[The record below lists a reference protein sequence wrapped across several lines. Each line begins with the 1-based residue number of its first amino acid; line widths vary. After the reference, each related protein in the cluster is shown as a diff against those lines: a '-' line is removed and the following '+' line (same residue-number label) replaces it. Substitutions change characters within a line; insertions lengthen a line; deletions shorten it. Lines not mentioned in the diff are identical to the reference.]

1 MTDGPDD
8 EPTAAIEYSEVT
20 DALCRSC
27 GHPMY
32 GVVLANQPDAQT
44 HPAGSI
50 SAVRIVNIAQVKTG
64 WVAQGEIAMEYCSL
78 CGQAY
83 EALAHYIPIE
93 CASFPCPNCGPGSK
107 LTPEILN
114 ITESEMGYG
123 FVAVL
128 KCDACSRQRRLSK
141 LLAGLAK
148 ITRVKIGPTGVEVEV
163 NP

>member
-1 MTDGPDD
+1 MTDGREDD
-8 EPTAAIEYSEVT
+8 PTAAIEYSEVT
-20 DALCRSC
+20 DAVCASC

-32 GVVLANQPDAQT
+32 DIVPGNQADTPTNSAR
-44 HPAGSI
+44 AVN
-50 SAVRIVNIAQVKTG
+50 AVRIVNIAQVEAG
-64 WVAQGEIAMEYCSL
+64 WVARGEISTAYCSL
-78 CGQAY
+78 CGKAY
-83 EALAHYIPIE
+83 DALAHYIPIE

-107 LTPEILN
+107 LTPEILS
-114 ITESEMGYG
+114 IAESEVGYG